1 MWLSIWRKHSLKKS
15 FWERANQA
23 RTPQVIGVVN
33 TLTTL
38 VLVAG
43 LWGWLSSC
51 HPVKTHRSE
60 TVPTL
65 PHTLAMAD
73 PLESITLGGGC
84 FWCIE
89 AVMQRL
95 RGVDTVIS
103 GYAGGSVPNP
113 TYKQICT
120 GTTGHAEVVQVH
132 FDPAVISLDELLYV
146 FFRLHDPTT
155 LNRQGADVGT
165 QYRSIILY
173 TSEAQRDAAQQAIDS
188 VNAEKLYPNP
198 VVTQV
203 VPLELFYPAEDYHQD
218 YYNQNST
225 QPYCRAVIDPK
236 VQKLLKSYG
245 QYLKD

>member
-1 MWLSIWRKHSLKKS
+1 
-15 FWERANQA
+15 
-23 RTPQVIGVVN
+23 
-33 TLTTL
+33 
-38 VLVAG
+38 
-43 LWGWLSSC
+43 
-51 HPVKTHRSE
+51 
-60 TVPTL
+60 
-65 PHTLAMAD
+65 MAD